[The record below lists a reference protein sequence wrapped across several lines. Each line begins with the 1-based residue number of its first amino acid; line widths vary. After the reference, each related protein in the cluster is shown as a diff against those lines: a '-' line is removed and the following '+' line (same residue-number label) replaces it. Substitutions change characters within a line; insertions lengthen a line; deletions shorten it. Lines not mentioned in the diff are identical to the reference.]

1 MGVASAVGAGEI
13 APKTPGLVAAPG
25 VFFLH
30 FYFLQLSCICAT
42 PYDGAVGCAEWLLQ
56 RTVNPS
62 PEGIGG
68 SNPPPTIELGSVPVS
83 RGCVMRISELRADI
97 EKWEAAAAAVA
108 RSKSYV
114 VDGLTYTRQDLAA
127 IEKTLEGLYSRLA
140 CVLRRGSCHRVSPV
154 RPIDYIHTRGV
165 IY

>member
-1 MGVASAVGAGEI
+1 
-13 APKTPGLVAAPG
+13 
-25 VFFLH
+25 
-30 FYFLQLSCICAT
+30 
-42 PYDGAVGCAEWLLQ
+42 
-56 RTVNPS
+56 
-62 PEGIGG
+62 
-68 SNPPPTIELGSVPVS
+68 
-83 RGCVMRISELRADI
+83 MRISELRADI

-140 CVLRRGSCHRVSPV
+140 CVLRRGSCHRVSPI
-154 RPIDYIHTRGV
+154 RPIDYIRTRGV

>member
-1 MGVASAVGAGEI
+1 
-13 APKTPGLVAAPG
+13 
-25 VFFLH
+25 
-30 FYFLQLSCICAT
+30 
-42 PYDGAVGCAEWLLQ
+42 
-56 RTVNPS
+56 
-62 PEGIGG
+62 
-68 SNPPPTIELGSVPVS
+68 
-83 RGCVMRISELRADI
+83 MRISELRADI

-127 IEKTLEGLYSRLA
+127 IEKMLEGLYSRLA
-140 CVLRRGSCHRVSPV
+140 CVLRRGSCHRASPV

>member
-1 MGVASAVGAGEI
+1 
-13 APKTPGLVAAPG
+13 
-25 VFFLH
+25 
-30 FYFLQLSCICAT
+30 
-42 PYDGAVGCAEWLLQ
+42 
-56 RTVNPS
+56 
-62 PEGIGG
+62 
-68 SNPPPTIELGSVPVS
+68 
-83 RGCVMRISELRADI
+83 MRISELRADI

-108 RSKSYV
+108 RGKSYV

-127 IEKTLEGLYSRLA
+127 IEKMLEGLYSRLA

>member
-1 MGVASAVGAGEI
+1 
-13 APKTPGLVAAPG
+13 
-25 VFFLH
+25 
-30 FYFLQLSCICAT
+30 
-42 PYDGAVGCAEWLLQ
+42 
-56 RTVNPS
+56 
-62 PEGIGG
+62 
-68 SNPPPTIELGSVPVS
+68 
-83 RGCVMRISELRADI
+83 MRISELRADI
-97 EKWEAAAAAVA
+97 EKWEAAAVAVA